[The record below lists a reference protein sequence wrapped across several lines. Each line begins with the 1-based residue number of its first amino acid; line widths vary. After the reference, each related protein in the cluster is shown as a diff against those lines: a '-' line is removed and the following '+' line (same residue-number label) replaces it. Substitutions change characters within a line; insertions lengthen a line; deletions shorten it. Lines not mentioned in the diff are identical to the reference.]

1 MEETFTLSDFY
12 LAIPLIYIFLRFV
25 FVYKRT
31 LLRDISFYFSTLGL
45 LYYILIM
52 TTVTRG
58 MFVTI
63 FKILEEIGI
72 EFTSIFGILISLIFI
87 LLNYYLEH
95 LAQKSSGKNNSE
107 RIKVL
112 AIFYSS
118 ILIPALSAFI
128 LLLFFLTT
136 YFVSTFMIVMIIRG
150 F

>member
-136 YFVSTFMIVMIIRG
+136 YFISTFMIVMIIRG
-150 F
+150 Y

>member
-1 MEETFTLSDFY
+1 
-12 LAIPLIYIFLRFV
+12 
-25 FVYKRT
+25 
-31 LLRDISFYFSTLGL
+31 
-45 LYYILIM
+45 M

-136 YFVSTFMIVMIIRG
+136 YFISTFMIVMIIRG

>member
-12 LAIPLIYIFLRFV
+12 LAVPLIYIFLRFV

-31 LLRDISFYFSTLGL
+31 LLKDISFYFSTLGL

>member
-150 F
+150 Y